1 MDGYNGVMKKRGRG
15 RPKLKSKDVRSVR
28 LPLRVKPSE
37 AAYLEGQAKLEG
49 MKYCD
54 YLRKRLIP
62 S

>member
-1 MDGYNGVMKKRGRG
+1 MKKRGRG